1 MISVRSACIKKT
13 QVGWELK
20 KRKAYTCTCICE
32 ENDDETDYCNLVQD
46 LYFPH
51 SILFVGYG
59 SWKHQ
64 EIGDDS
70 CVDKW

>member
-1 MISVRSACIKKT
+1 MRTEKKKSVYMYMYIFN
-13 QVGWELK
+13 VPG
-20 KRKAYTCTCICE
+20 ICE

-59 SWKHQ
+59 S
-64 EIGDDS
+64 
-70 CVDKW
+70 

>member
-1 MISVRSACIKKT
+1 MRTEKK
-13 QVGWELK
+13 E
-20 KRKAYTCTCICE
+20 KRIHVHVYIYCICE

-59 SWKHQ
+59 S
-64 EIGDDS
+64 
-70 CVDKW
+70 

>member
-1 MISVRSACIKKT
+1 MRTEKKKSVYMYMYIFN
-13 QVGWELK
+13 VPG
-20 KRKAYTCTCICE
+20 ICE